1 MKNLNIIQ
9 HPLVQHKLGHLRDK
23 NTQTPDFRLL
33 IKELSILLAY
43 EATRDLELVDQDIET
58 PVAPTVV
65 KKTSERPVLIS
76 IMRAGNG
83 MLDALLE
90 ILPNCSA
97 GHVGIYRDKFINN
110 TVEYY
115 FKIPEQSKGKMV
127 LLLDPLL
134 ATGDTIIASIDR
146 LKQYE
151 VGKIKIINIIA
162 LEKGAHR
169 VLHFHPDVEIYTAAC
184 DKEMN
189 EKGYLIP
196 GVGDAGDRLF
206 GTK

>member
-33 IKELSILLAY
+33 IKELAILLAY
-43 EATRDLELVDQDIET
+43 EATRDLELVDQAIET

-110 TVEYY
+110 Q
-115 FKIPEQSKGKMV
+115 KIF
-127 LLLDPLL
+127 
-134 ATGDTIIASIDR
+134 
-146 LKQYE
+146 LKFE
-151 VGKIKIINIIA
+151 N
-162 LEKGAHR
+162 
-169 VLHFHPDVEIYTAAC
+169 
-184 DKEMN
+184 
-189 EKGYLIP
+189 
-196 GVGDAGDRLF
+196 
-206 GTK
+206 